1 MANRSACAA
10 LTLRSKF
17 DVLGVK
23 PIQGRLFTTGEEAPG
38 KGNVV
43 VIGWSLWQR
52 RFGGLNVEGKLLDF
66 DGRRFAV
73 IGVMPLG
80 FAFPD
85 KNSEFWAPLV
95 VSERAKRRGG
105 YWLQMVGRL
114 KPGATVAQAQAEMD
128 VVGKQLEQQYPDE
141 NTGYGIFVNSL
152 VNHVAGNVRTPLLIL
167 LGAVGFVLLIACVN
181 VAGLFLTRAEARSRE
196 IMVRSA
202 MGASRASIIRQLV
215 MEAAALA
222 AVAGATGTAAAYGGV
237 RALLWLAPKDL
248 PRLDE
253 IALDGWALVFGLGL
267 TTLTAFLFGL
277 WPAWRLSCVEIQDAL
292 RGSGRG
298 MAGAHGAARARGALV
313 VVECALAITLLS
325 GASLLLR
332 SLGALR
338 GMDTGYRTAKVLTM
352 RVNASNTR
360 YPQGPQLRQF
370 YDQLLA
376 RVRALPGVTNAA
388 ATTNLFLSNTPSSGT
403 FTLEDRAPFPPSE
416 QIEATIDT
424 VSPGFFETMQARLV
438 RGRFLDEHD
447 WENAPRAAVINE
459 TFASRYWPNQN
470 PIGQH
475 FVFGD
480 RKPGPNES
488 WITIVGVI
496 GDMRRRGLHQ
506 GARLEVFFPSGQ
518 NSARN
523 MQLLI
528 TSSGPS
534 LPLVPAVRAAIRAL
548 DPSAPVTEISTVE
561 AEIGESLAV
570 RRFQVQL
577 LSLFSVLAVLLAAVG
592 IFGLMAQLVVR
603 RTPEIGVRMAL
614 GATPREVL
622 KMVLRQGVLSASVG
636 AAAGIGGALAL
647 GRVLKSLLFGVSAFD
662 PISYAGAIAV
672 MALAVL
678 LACGLP
684 AWRASRVDPMVALR
698 NDG

>member
-1 MANRSACAA
+1 
-10 LTLRSKF
+10 
-17 DVLGVK
+17 
-23 PIQGRLFTTGEEAPG
+23 
-38 KGNVV
+38 
-43 VIGWSLWQR
+43 
-52 RFGGLNVEGKLLDF
+52 
-66 DGRRFAV
+66 
-73 IGVMPLG
+73 
-80 FAFPD
+80 
-85 KNSEFWAPLV
+85 
-95 VSERAKRRGG
+95 
-105 YWLQMVGRL
+105 
-114 KPGATVAQAQAEMD
+114 
-128 VVGKQLEQQYPDE
+128 
-141 NTGYGIFVNSL
+141 
-152 VNHVAGNVRTPLLIL
+152 
-167 LGAVGFVLLIACVN
+167 
-181 VAGLFLTRAEARSRE
+181 
-196 IMVRSA
+196 
-202 MGASRASIIRQLV
+202 

-222 AVAGATGTAAAYGGV
+222 AVAGATGIAAAYGGV

-248 PRLDE
+248 PRLGE

-298 MAGAHGAARARGALV
+298 MAGSRGAARAREALV
-313 VVECALAITLLS
+313 VVQCALAILLLS

-338 GMDTGYRTAKVLTM
+338 GMDTGYRTANVLTM

-416 QIEATIDT
+416 QIEATTDT

-447 WENAPRAAVINE
+447 WENAPRAVVINE
-459 TFASRYWPNQN
+459 SFASKYWPNQN
-470 PIGQH
+470 PIGRH
-475 FVFGD
+475 FVFGN

-528 TSSGPS
+528 TSSGPP
-534 LPLVPAVRAAIRAL
+534 LALVPAVRAAIRAL
-548 DPSAPVTEISTVE
+548 DPLSPVTEISTVE
-561 AEIGESLAV
+561 AQIGESLAV

-577 LSLFSVLAVLLAAVG
+577 LGLFSVLAVLLAAVG

-603 RTPEIGVRMAL
+603 RTPEIGIRMAL

-622 KMVLRQGVLSASVG
+622 KIVVRQGVVSAAVG

-647 GRVLKSLLFGVSAFD
+647 GRVLQSLLFGVSPFD
-662 PISYAGAIAV
+662 PISYAGAIGV

-678 LACGLP
+678 LACSLP
-684 AWRASRVDPMVALR
+684 ASRAARVDPMLAMR